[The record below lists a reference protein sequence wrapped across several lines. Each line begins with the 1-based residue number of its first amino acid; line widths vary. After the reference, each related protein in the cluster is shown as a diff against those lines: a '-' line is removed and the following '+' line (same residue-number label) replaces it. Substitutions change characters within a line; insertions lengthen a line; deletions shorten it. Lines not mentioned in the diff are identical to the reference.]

1 MKPSFQNFY
10 SFLKNNSNLE
20 QYGEILHKL
29 LFLNEQTSRFNIKG
43 LHRKFEFAGYN
54 VSKQTVRDIFFT
66 LIKDKVVS
74 IDEEVECDEC
84 GESNNIIDENIL
96 CDHCE
101 EQLNENDIFIDID
114 SFLSTDNFSVL
125 KNSYVN
131 RKKIDKIIK
140 EWRRK
145 EYLVYILLDLVDS
158 QNVQNNLKEED
169 YTKLLDDMREIIH
182 GECLS
187 HLSGESIVF
196 GEIGD
201 CFKIALTHQQDVLKF
216 FELFSKRLDEYTT
229 KQLYPKIDK
238 SSVPYYPCFS
248 ACATALPLPKS
259 YGRNI
264 AVEDTLSITL
274 NGSIDMNSKELT
286 SFFRLDSSVKIKND
300 KIFDTHNLSV
310 CFTENIIEKINLTK
324 LETTNIEVKKGNEVL
339 ETTNVGLVFFNKNNF
354 EKATD
359 CSSYLKKL

>member
-1 MKPSFQNFY
+1 
-10 SFLKNNSNLE
+10 
-20 QYGEILHKL
+20 
-29 LFLNEQTSRFNIKG
+29 
-43 LHRKFEFAGYN
+43 
-54 VSKQTVRDIFFT
+54 
-66 LIKDKVVS
+66 
-74 IDEEVECDEC
+74 
-84 GESNNIIDENIL
+84 
-96 CDHCE
+96 
-101 EQLNENDIFIDID
+101 
-114 SFLSTDNFSVL
+114 
-125 KNSYVN
+125 
-131 RKKIDKIIK
+131 
-140 EWRRK
+140 
-145 EYLVYILLDLVDS
+145 
-158 QNVQNNLKEED
+158 
-169 YTKLLDDMREIIH
+169 MREIIH

-187 HLSGESIVF
+187 HISGESIVF

-238 SSVPYYPCFS
+238 SFVPYYLCFS

-286 SFFRLDSSVKIKND
+286 SFFRLDSSIKIKND

-310 CFTENIIEKINLTK
+310 CFTENIIEKINLNE
-324 LETTNIEVKKGNEVL
+324 LETTNIEVKKGNEIL
-339 ETTNVGLVFFNKNNF
+339 ETINIGLVFFNKNNF

-359 CSSYLKKL
+359 CSNYLK